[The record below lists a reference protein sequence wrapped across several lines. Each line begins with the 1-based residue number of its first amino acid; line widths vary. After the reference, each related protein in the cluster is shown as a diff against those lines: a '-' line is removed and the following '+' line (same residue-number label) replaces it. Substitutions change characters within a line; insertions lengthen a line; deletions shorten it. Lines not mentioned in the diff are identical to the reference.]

1 MTLKTSPYDLLTREE
16 LIQLL
21 EVRDNE
27 PDRSKVRTPFETPTI
42 KRIISEV
49 LVILFNEEKDPIE
62 KAMRVLLDYFNADWG
77 YVAIFEED
85 GQTANFICEAMS
97 EWVKV
102 PKDDQSKLTLFYRA
116 RTIRCW

>member
-1 MTLKTSPYDLLTREE
+1 MRLAKDSDMTLKTSPYEQLTREE

-21 EVRDNE
+21 EARDNE
-27 PDRSKVRTPFETPTI
+27 PDRNKVRTPFEAPAI

-49 LVILFNEEKDPIE
+49 LVILFNEEKDPIG

-85 GQTANFICEAMS
+85 GQTANFIC
-97 EWVKV
+97 
-102 PKDDQSKLTLFYRA
+102 
-116 RTIRCW
+116 